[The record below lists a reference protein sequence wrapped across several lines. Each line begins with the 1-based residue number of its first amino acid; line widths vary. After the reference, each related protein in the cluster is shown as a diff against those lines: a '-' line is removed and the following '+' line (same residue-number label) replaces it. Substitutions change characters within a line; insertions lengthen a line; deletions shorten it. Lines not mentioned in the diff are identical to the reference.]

1 MVGNSSFLS
10 TFQFPHTLRRIFQI
24 SRSQCGQ
31 GPRKLPSVYN
41 VNFHFPPQEVPD
53 KSPLLLTEQFQT
65 RFVQEENL
73 TEAHEVSR
81 RSEKARRHELRL
93 PGYSSRR
100 SAMHTCTFLTCRGI
114 E

>member
-1 MVGNSSFLS
+1 M
-10 TFQFPHTLRRIFQI
+10 
-24 SRSQCGQ
+24 SQCGQ

-73 TEAHEVSR
+73 TEAHEVSM